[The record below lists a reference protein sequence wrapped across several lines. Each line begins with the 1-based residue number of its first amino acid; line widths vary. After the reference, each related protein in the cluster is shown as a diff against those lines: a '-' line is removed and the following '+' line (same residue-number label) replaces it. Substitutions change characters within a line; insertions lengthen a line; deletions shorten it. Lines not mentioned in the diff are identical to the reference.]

1 MAKKIYFSRHDDGPY
16 IHEPKP
22 SSKLLPEWYKKAS
35 SYFNEEKKPQSG
47 QPFATVKRCVPVFDA
62 LTAGYIIRLERDLYC
77 EQLPSGPYFHWRT
90 DADTPLEI
98 ITQHGQFQVQ
108 GHPDNNLGY
117 QLKIDNPWIIKTDP
131 GYSCLIVPP
140 MHRDNDLVV
149 LPGVVD
155 TDKYYEAIAFPF
167 NLKDKNFEGMLEA
180 GTPIAQ
186 VIPFKRESYSME
198 VVELDKKR
206 SIVHRR
212 TIASKIYDSYR
223 NGFWSRKEYK

>member
-1 MAKKIYFSRHDDGPY
+1 
-16 IHEPKP
+16 
-22 SSKLLPEWYKKAS
+22 
-35 SYFNEEKKPQSG
+35 
-47 QPFATVKRCVPVFDA
+47 
-62 LTAGYIIRLERDLYC
+62 
-77 EQLPSGPYFHWRT
+77 
-90 DADTPLEI
+90 
-98 ITQHGQFQVQ
+98 
-108 GHPDNNLGY
+108 
-117 QLKIDNPWIIKTDP
+117 
-131 GYSCLIVPP
+131 
-140 MHRDNDLVV
+140 MHRDNDLIV

-206 SIVHRR
+206 NIVHRR